1 MRFLCLSIFLLL
13 TAVSADA
20 APSMVLVSIQLPDL
34 GPKGYVSGFLIETWR
49 IRIRA
54 VCQIPVGWMITAG
67 RNLDQSG
74 QISGA
79 ASGFMT
85 NLDDQQFP
93 ELQNL
98 VLIDAPPTT
107 AEKATMEPPT
117 LQGTI
122 TVGTY
127 AAPQAA
133 ERMLPLSAMN
143 LVLRPAQACPAP
155 VAEN

>member
-1 MRFLCLSIFLLL
+1 M
-13 TAVSADA
+13 AVSADA
-20 APSMVLVSIQLPDL
+20 ATSMDLVSIKVPDL
-34 GPKGYVSGFLIETWR
+34 GPKGYVSGFLIETWE

-54 VCQIPVGWMITAG
+54 VCQIPAGWMITAG
-67 RNLDQSG
+67 RNLDPSG
-74 QISGA
+74 QISGT

-85 NLDDQQFP
+85 NLDDQQFR
-93 ELQNL
+93 ELQNI

-107 AEKATMEPPT
+107 AEKPAMEPPT
-117 LQGTI
+117 FQGTI

-133 ERMLPLSAMN
+133 ERMLPLTAAN

-155 VAEN
+155 VMEH